1 VNHRVETK
9 PRMPRT
15 PIIPRNAVV
24 LLAILALTACGSAQ
38 PGVSPDTTTQD
49 AVRGNLVGVGNDS
62 MAGLVSSWREAWKNT
77 NPAVSIAFSPDGGE
91 TGVKAL
97 AAGQAHFAT
106 TTRPAGASTFQSNGE
121 VCGVTGRMA
130 LPAAILPVGIAYNLR
145 EIRGLKLDAA
155 VLSKI
160 ILGSITRWN
169 DPAIGRLNP
178 DINLPDIDIVPILSS
193 DESDVTEAATTYLD
207 AESKGT
213 WPAGISSR
221 WPDQAKG
228 QNKKSSDL
236 TGKLSD
242 TYGGLAVL
250 DRGIIGS
257 RFSTATL
264 KFGQTFQPFSP
275 DSVLA
280 AIESGSTVQPESGIL
295 EQQLNGDAGYAL
307 AVKEYVVLC
316 DTYRQEEIAKLV
328 RSWGSAIFSDVGQR
342 NANIFASALPPSRA
356 TTKQALQLVN
366 TIGGTEK

>member
-1 VNHRVETK
+1 
-9 PRMPRT
+9 MPRT
-15 PIIPRNAVV
+15 AIIRRSAVV
-24 LLAILALTACGSAQ
+24 LLAVLALPACGSAQ
-38 PGVSPDTTTQD
+38 PGVSPDTTTQGAVSQD

-145 EIRGLKLDAA
+145 EIRGLKLDAV
-155 VLSKI
+155 VLSKVF
-160 ILGSITRWN
+160 LGSITKWN
-169 DPAIGRLNP
+169 DPEIGRLNP

-193 DESDVTEAATTYLD
+193 DESDVTEAATRYLD

-228 QNKKSSDL
+228 QNKSKSSDL
-236 TGKLSD
+236 TGKLGD

-257 RFSTATL
+257 RFSTAIL

-280 AIESGSTVQPESGIL
+280 AIESGSTVQPETGIL

-316 DTYRQEEIAKLV
+316 DNYRQEETAKLV
-328 RSWGSAIFSDVGQR
+328 RSWGRAILSDVGQR
-342 NANIFASALPPSRA
+342 NANIFASALPPSRE
-356 TTKQALQLVN
+356 TTKQALLLVN
-366 TIGGTEK
+366 TIAGTEK